1 MRQDQEDDIIVNENN
16 ITYLQ
21 QLKNILTNK
30 PSKKIYRILLLLLLG
45 LVFNNTNSSNV
56 TNLLADTLKQNL
68 CQNATM
74 RTII

>member
-21 QLKNILTNK
+21 QLKNILMNK